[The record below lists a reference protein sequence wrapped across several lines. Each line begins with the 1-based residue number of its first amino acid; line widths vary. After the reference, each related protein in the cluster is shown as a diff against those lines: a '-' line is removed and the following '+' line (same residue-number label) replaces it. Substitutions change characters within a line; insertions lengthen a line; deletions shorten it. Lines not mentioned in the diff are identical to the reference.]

1 MEDESFLDM
10 RPAKRTI
17 LIVDDERE
25 MRSKYK
31 KFLKKEGFRVLEAPN
46 ALEVANIL
54 MREKSQ
60 LDLILLDIN
69 MREVDGK
76 DIFDIVDEYAPN
88 LQVIV
93 SSIFPLQDQKLKI
106 PRASDYYNKSHK
118 KELLLSKIKK
128 ILGVSSLK
136 PVVK

>member
-1 MEDESFLDM
+1 MDNEILLDM

-54 MREKSQ
+54 MREKST

-69 MREVDGK
+69 IREVDGR
-76 DIFDIVDEYAPN
+76 DIFEIIDEYAPN

-106 PRASDYYNKSHK
+106 PRAADYYNKSHK

-128 ILGVSSLK
+128 VLGVSNLK
-136 PVVK
+136 PVAR